1 MSNIENLEETIKNLQ
16 KLLLEKNIENASK
29 DLQIAAKDKEIAE
42 KNVKINEQDQQIQTI
57 VNLDSAAM
65 VSRLIELDGR
75 NRQKIKQL
83 EDELEDD
90 IVNRQKIVELEE
102 DIDDLRF
109 EAIAADKLLTNTMEK
124 VKRSK
129 EERSKKDIVTIN
141 NLYQENIKKD
151 QEIAKKFEIS
161 RQIVQAQEQE
171 IIEFIY

>member
-102 DIDDLRF
+102 DIDDLQF

-141 NLYQENIKKD
+141 NLYQEIIKKD
-151 QEIAKKFEIS
+151 QEIAKKDEIS
-161 RQIVQAQEQE
+161 RQIVQRQEQE
-171 IIEFIY
+171 IIKFIY